1 MTGVLDTV
9 VRLEA
14 ELADAH
20 AQLLERDQ
28 RITDLARE
36 NTALRTHLDSVLRT
50 RAWRLAEQFRSARA
64 TVLRRRG

>member
-1 MTGVLDTV
+1 MTGDLDTV

-28 RITDLARE
+28 RITDLAHE

-64 TVLRRRG
+64 TVLRRRD

>member
-1 MTGVLDTV
+1 MKNDSDTV
-9 VRLEA
+9 ARLEA

-36 NTALRTHLDSVLRT
+36 TTALRTHLDSVLRT

-64 TVLRRRG
+64 TVMHRRD

>member
-1 MTGVLDTV
+1 MTGDLDTIT
-9 VRLEA
+9 RLEA

-28 RITDLARE
+28 RVTDLTRE
-36 NTALRTHLDSVLRT
+36 NVALRTHLESVLRT

-64 TVLRRRG
+64 TVLRRRD

>member
-1 MTGVLDTV
+1 MKNDSDTV
-9 VRLEA
+9 TRLEA

-36 NTALRTHLDSVLRT
+36 NTALRTHLDAVLRT

-64 TVLRRRG
+64 TVLRRLD

>member
-1 MTGVLDTV
+1 MTSDLDTV

-50 RAWRLAEQFRSARA
+50 RAWRIAEQFRSARA
-64 TVLRRRG
+64 TVLRRRD

>member
-1 MTGVLDTV
+1 MTGDLDTV